1 MSSYTPRPM
10 YQGDFEDCHFLGT
23 LYGLGPN
30 GQPCDYYMAG
40 TELLVNFSNDY
51 MSYVA
56 LPASIVRQYHQQN
69 AMLYNG
75 LMLMD
80 SQVRAW
86 ENALDVE
93 CIIEELYQ

>member
-23 LYGLGPN
+23 LYGLGPD

-51 MSYVA
+51 M
-56 LPASIVRQYHQQN
+56 
-69 AMLYNG
+69 
-75 LMLMD
+75 
-80 SQVRAW
+80 
-86 ENALDVE
+86 
-93 CIIEELYQ
+93 